1 MTAIGEPGP
10 SDSRPTVVRWRLS
23 PNVALSLL
31 GLASLLPYTYALR
44 QSNLR
49 LKHAELAVS
58 VLAALLF
65 YIPAVIV
72 VVCDDR
78 PTPLR
83 RLLLIVGF
91 AITFRL
97 IMVFTQPVLSDDM
110 YRYVWDG
117 RVQAHGINPYALPP
131 GAPELSALRD
141 DAMWPLINRKWA
153 VTVYPAASQITF
165 AALWRVWPDSVRWF
179 QIAMTGGTMVA
190 GILLMALAKALG
202 RPAGRALIFLWSP
215 AVVFETAH
223 SAHVDGLVL
232 ICIVAAWLARSK
244 GRDGWTGIWLGV
256 ATAMKLLPVMLAPAL
271 WRPRDQG
278 GRRRA
283 AWVMPLALVAV
294 FASAYVP
301 YLSLGKGVI
310 GYLPIYFTERGSASP
325 HALLGQ
331 ISPALRVPEGPL
343 GDLALVLALA
353 ALSLFFVLRPAQ
365 SGEQA
370 IRRCIWPLVAFALLT
385 QYLLPWYLLPIVPL
399 CAVFVRAGRMGL
411 KPDGWALL
419 LLITSASTLGYAF
432 LPV

>member
-1 MTAIGEPGP
+1 MTAVGEPDLAELLP
-10 SDSRPTVVRWRLS
+10 ADVRRRLS
-23 PNVALSLL
+23 PTAALLLL
-31 GLASLLPYTYALR
+31 GLASLIPYAYALR

-49 LKHAELAVS
+49 LQHAELAVS

-65 YIPAVIV
+65 YIPAVILV
-72 VVCDDR
+72 VRDDR
-78 PTPLR
+78 PTSLR

-91 AITFRL
+91 AIVFRL

-117 RVQAHGINPYALPP
+117 RVQAQGLNPYALPP
-131 GAPELSALRD
+131 GAPELSTLRD
-141 DAMWPLINRKWA
+141 DAIWPLINRKWA
-153 VTVYPAASQITF
+153 VTIYPAATQIAF
-165 AALWRVWPDSVRWF
+165 AALWRIWPDSVRWF
-179 QIAMTGGTMVA
+179 QIAMTGGTLVA

-232 ICIVAAWLARSK
+232 IFIVAAWLARAK

-271 WRPRDQG
+271 WRLRDEG
-278 GRRRA
+278 GRRRP
-283 AWVMPLALVAV
+283 AWAMPLALLAV
-294 FASAYVP
+294 FACAYVP
-301 YLSLGKGVI
+301 YSSLGKGVI

-331 ISPALRVPEGPL
+331 ISPGLRVPDGPL
-343 GDLALVLALA
+343 GDLALILALA
-353 ALSLFFVLRPAQ
+353 AISLFFVLRPAH

-399 CAVFVRAGRMGL
+399 CALFVRAGWMGF
-411 KPDGWALL
+411 KPDGWAVL

>member
-1 MTAIGEPGP
+1 VTATGEPGLA
-10 SDSRPTVVRWRLS
+10 DSLPAVVRRRLS
-23 PNVALSLL
+23 PTTALLIL
-31 GLASLLPYTYALR
+31 GLASLIPYAYALR
-44 QSNLR
+44 QANLR
-49 LKHAELAVS
+49 LQHAELAVS

-72 VVCDDR
+72 VVRDDR
-78 PTPLR
+78 PTSLR

-91 AITFRL
+91 AIAFRL

-141 DAMWPLINRKWA
+141 DTIWPLINRKWA
-153 VTVYPAASQITF
+153 VTIYPAATQIAF
-165 AALWRVWPDSVRWF
+165 AALWRIRPDSVRWF
-179 QIAMTGGTMVA
+179 QIAMTGGTIVA

-232 ICIVAAWLARSK
+232 IFIVAAWLARSK

-271 WRPRDQG
+271 WRPRDEG
-278 GRRRA
+278 ERRRA
-283 AWVMPLALVAV
+283 TWTMPLAVVAV
-294 FASAYVP
+294 FAITYVP
-301 YLSLGKGVI
+301 YLSLGKEVI

-343 GDLALVLALA
+343 GDLALVLTLA
-353 ALSLFFVLRPAQ
+353 TISLFFVLRPAQ

-370 IRRCIWPLVAFALLT
+370 IRRCIWPLVALALLT

-399 CAVFVRAGRMGL
+399 CALFVRAGRMGL

>member
-1 MTAIGEPGP
+1 M
-10 SDSRPTVVRWRLS
+10 
-23 PNVALSLL
+23 
-31 GLASLLPYTYALR
+31 
-44 QSNLR
+44 
-49 LKHAELAVS
+49 
-58 VLAALLF
+58 LAALLF

-72 VVCDDR
+72 VVRDDQ

-91 AITFRL
+91 AIAFRL

-117 RVQAHGINPYALPP
+117 RVQAQGINPYALPP

-141 DAMWPLINRKWA
+141 DAIWPLINRKWA
-153 VTVYPAASQITF
+153 VTIYPAATQITF
-165 AALWRVWPDSVRWF
+165 AALWRIWPDSVRWF
-179 QIAMTGGTMVA
+179 QIAMTGGTIVA

-202 RPAGRALIFLWSP
+202 RPAGRALIFLWCP

-232 ICIVAAWLARSK
+232 IFIVAAWLARAK

-271 WRPRDQG
+271 WRPRDAQ
-278 GRRRA
+278 GRRRS
-283 AWVMPLALVAV
+283 AWAMPLAVVAI
-294 FASAYVP
+294 FAITYVP

-331 ISPALRVPEGPL
+331 ISPALRVPEGPARRSGARPGAGGHQPVL
-343 GDLALVLALA
+343 RAASCSERRAGDPAVHLA
-353 ALSLFFVLRPAQ
+353 AGRLRAADP
-365 SGEQA
+365 
-370 IRRCIWPLVAFALLT
+370 IPVAVVSAADRAT
-385 QYLLPWYLLPIVPL
+385 L
-399 CAVFVRAGRMGL
+399 CVVRSCW
-411 KPDGWALL
+411 PDGVQTGRLGRAAVDHQRQHVG
-419 LLITSASTLGYAF
+419 IRVSASLSGQERVV
-432 LPV
+432 LV

>member
-1 MTAIGEPGP
+1 MTAVGAPDLAEPLP
-10 SDSRPTVVRWRLS
+10 ADLRRRLS
-23 PNVALSLL
+23 PTTALLLL
-31 GLASLLPYTYALR
+31 GLASLIPYAYALR

-49 LKHAELAVS
+49 LQHAELAVS
-58 VLAALLF
+58 VLAALFF

-72 VVCDDR
+72 VVRDDR
-78 PTPLR
+78 PTSSP
-83 RLLLIVGF
+83 RLLLIIGF
-91 AITFRL
+91 AIAFRL

-110 YRYVWDG
+110 YRYLWDG
-117 RVQAHGINPYALPP
+117 RVQAQGINPYALPP
-131 GAPELSALRD
+131 GAPELGGLRD
-141 DAMWPLINRKWA
+141 DAIWPLINRKWA
-153 VTVYPAASQITF
+153 VTIYPAATQITF
-165 AALWRVWPDSVRWF
+165 AALWRIRPDSVRWF
-179 QIAMTGGTMVA
+179 QIAMTGGTIIA

-223 SAHVDGLVL
+223 AAHVDGLVL
-232 ICIVAAWLARSK
+232 IFIVAAWLARAK
-244 GRDGWTGIWLGV
+244 GRDGWTGTWLGV

-271 WRPRDQG
+271 WRPRDAQ
-278 GRRRA
+278 GRRRS
-283 AWVMPLALVAV
+283 AWAMPLAVVAI
-294 FASAYVP
+294 FAISYVP

-331 ISPALRVPEGPL
+331 ISPALAVPEGPA
-343 GDLALVLALA
+343 GDLALILALA
-353 ALSLFFVLRPAQ
+353 AISLYFVLRPAQ

-399 CAVFVRAGRMGL
+399 CALFVRSGRLGF
-411 KPDGWALL
+411 KPDGWAVL
-419 LLITSASTLGYAF
+419 LLITSGSTLGYAF

>member
-1 MTAIGEPGP
+1 M
-10 SDSRPTVVRWRLS
+10 VL
-23 PNVALSLL
+23 LLL
-31 GLASLLPYTYALR
+31 GLASLIPYVYALG
-44 QSNLR
+44 QPNLR
-49 LKHAELAVS
+49 LQHAELAVS
-58 VLAALLF
+58 VLGALLF

-72 VVCDDR
+72 VVRDDR
-78 PTPLR
+78 PTSLR
-83 RLLLIVGF
+83 HLLLIVGF
-91 AITFRL
+91 AIAFRL

-110 YRYVWDG
+110 YRYIWDG
-117 RVQAHGINPYALPP
+117 RVQAQGINPYALPP

-141 DAMWPLINRKWA
+141 DAIWPLINRKWA
-153 VTVYPAASQITF
+153 VTIYPAATQLAF
-165 AALWRVWPDSVRWF
+165 AALWRIRPDSVRWF
-179 QIAMTGGTMVA
+179 QIAMTGGTIVA
-190 GILLMALAKALG
+190 GILLMVLAKALG

-232 ICIVAAWLARSK
+232 IFIVVAWLARAK

-271 WRPRDQG
+271 WRPRDAG

-283 AWVMPLALVAV
+283 AWVMPLALVAI
-294 FASAYVP
+294 FAITYVP

-310 GYLPIYFTERGSASP
+310 GYLPTYFTERGSASP

-331 ISPALRVPEGPL
+331 VSPALRVPDGPL
-343 GDLALVLALA
+343 GDLALGLALA
-353 ALSLFFVLRPAQ
+353 AISLFFVLRPAQ

-370 IRRCIWPLVAFALLT
+370 IRRCVWPLVAFALLT

-399 CAVFVRAGRMGL
+399 CALFVRSGRMGFR
-411 KPDGWALL
+411 PDGWAVL
-419 LLITSASTLGYAF
+419 LLITSGSTLGYAF